1 MGAEASDV
9 EKMRVE
15 ERETEAKED
24 ELMRAEAGASKTNL
38 LNQKARVE
46 AREAEA
52 MWAEARKEA
61 DAAMAMAKPPDASM
75 AEMKRKQADAAMAFA
90 KPSDAIM
97 AELKMALGAGSCKL
111 STMTSKTKQSH
122 HHNSDTPFLF

>member
-1 MGAEASDV
+1 MRSRNSLSLRTVCLRGKNALNANNLSKIK
-9 EKMRVE
+9 EK
-15 ERETEAKED
+15 
-24 ELMRAEAGASKTNL
+24 
-38 LNQKARVE
+38 
-46 AREAEA
+46 AEA
-52 MWAEARKEA
+52 MGAEARKEA

-111 STMTSKTKQSH
+111 STMTSKKTITL
-122 HHNSDTPFLF
+122 SDEQ